1 MKMTKALTKVLSS
14 LLCLLLVAALATGM
28 MACTN
33 ETADG
38 SSDISSTDSNVPGTP
53 SENSPE
59 KVGEGK
65 TEFAFRVTDKDG
77 NSTDFIVCTDK
88 TVVGEALLDAKLIEG
103 EEGQYGLYVKKVNGI
118 VADYDIDQTY
128 WGFLIDGEYAMT
140 GVDQTNIE
148 AGKTYEFKVSK

>member
-38 SSDISSTDSNVPGTP
+38 SSDISSTDSKTAVTP
-53 SENSPE
+53 SENNPK

-77 NSTDFIVCTDK
+77 NTTDFIVCTDK
-88 TVVGEALLDAKLIEG
+88 TVVGDALLDAKLIEG
-103 EEGQYGLYVKKVNGI
+103 EEGQYGLFVKKVNGI

-128 WGFLIDGEYAMT
+128 WAFAIDGEYAMT